1 MTLIFGMIG
10 MYLSVIIRDKVSSQM
25 CCAAE
30 VEDGVKSMN
39 ERCEKASTARLLSI
53 DN

>member
-1 MTLIFGMIG
+1 MTLIFRMIG
-10 MYLSVIIRDKVSSQM
+10 IYLSVIIRYKISSQM
-25 CCAAE
+25 CCSEE
-30 VEDGVKSMN
+30 VEDRVRLMN